1 MLWFKAWNLE
11 LFLEA
16 GANVNAVDLEGKTA
30 LMFAAQS
37 NTNPEIITTLLAYG
51 ADPLMIDSAG
61 KTAFDYIQM
70 NEPLKDTEAYRRL
83 EEANN

>member
-1 MLWFKAWNLE
+1 
-11 LFLEA
+11 
-16 GANVNAVDLEGKTA
+16 
-30 LMFAAQS
+30 MFAAQS